1 MQEAEDL
8 LFATKPVNDVQA
20 GRRLSIANDEL
31 TERELHVLKLITQG
45 ASNQDIA
52 DQFVITLG
60 TVKAHTNHILS
71 KLQARNRTEAV
82 ARARDVGWLER

>member
-31 TERELHVLKLITQG
+31 SERELHVLKLITQG

-52 DQFVITLG
+52 ALLVITLG
-60 TVKAHTNHILS
+60 TVKAHTNHIF
-71 KLQARNRTEAV
+71 LQAQNRTEVV